1 VKEKSKIIFY
11 PKTEN
16 PATQLM
22 IKKTKR
28 PKKKVSRKKG
38 SEHLAESVISGM
50 QEKKGQEIV
59 SIDIR
64 KFKNAIADFFI
75 ICHAESHTHVEAIA
89 DSVEEMVYKLSG
101 ETPAHKE
108 GKENAEWILMDYI
121 NVIVHIFRKDRR
133 DFYGVERLWADAT
146 VRTIAVN
153 Y

>member
-1 VKEKSKIIFY
+1 
-11 PKTEN
+11 
-16 PATQLM
+16 M
-22 IKKTKR
+22 IKKSKR
-28 PKKKVSRKKG
+28 PAKRTTKKTKKKG
-38 SEHLAESVISGM
+38 SEQLADSIITGM

-64 KFKNAIADFFI
+64 KFKNSIADFFI
-75 ICHAESHTHVEAIA
+75 ICHAESHTHVQSIA

-108 GKENAEWILMDYI
+108 GKANAEWILMDYI
-121 NVIVHIFRKDRR
+121 NVVVHIFRKDRR